1 MNAMEQALKGVPR
14 VDGMVGA
21 ALVESS
27 TGRVVGAIPVRPEG
41 DTAVVAAAATDLV
54 HVLGL
59 MSANLAAA
67 DDLEELII
75 TLRGHLHLVRP
86 LDAAGHDGVFLLVTL
101 DRNRAN
107 LALARH
113 QLHAFESQIVG

>member
-1 MNAMEQALKGVPR
+1 VNAMEQALKGVPR

-21 ALVESS
+21 TLVESS

-59 MSANLAAA
+59 MTANLAAA

-86 LDAAGHDGVFLLVTL
+86 LDVAGHDGVFLLVTL
-101 DRNRAN
+101 DRSRAN